1 MLEILVQLI
10 ITPIVLLMASKTMK
24 GVYVK
29 DAKASFFTSL
39 AIFIVGF
46 LAGWLLT
53 MVFNIATLGLFWIV
67 GLGVVARVFANAII
81 IEVIDQYREDFN
93 TDGFLPSLWL
103 AILLAITWGVID
115 YILWGFELLT

>member
-1 MLEILVQLI
+1 MLETLVQLI
-10 ITPIVLLMASKTMK
+10 VTPMVLLMASKVMK

-29 DAKASFFTSL
+29 DLKAAVFTSL
-39 AIFIVGF
+39 AIFVVGF

-53 MVFNIATLGLFWIV
+53 IVFNIATMGLFWIV
-67 GLGVVARVFANAII
+67 GLGVVTRVLANAVI
-81 IEVIDQYREDFN
+81 IEVIDQYRDDFD

-115 YILWGFELLT
+115 YVF